1 MIQPGTQ
8 WPPPEL
14 AKVIERTQESQV
26 WWEGDPDKL
35 DEYYS
40 VSHSGGRTRPSNGG
54 VVNRVREW
62 FWGKP
67 PSPSQTSKKLHAPIP
82 ADIAKL
88 SASELFAEP
97 VKFLDPN
104 GAAQKRADK
113 LLNTPTFHGNLFTG
127 AESCSALGGNYQRV
141 VWDDTVADHAWI
153 DFVDCDRAIPT
164 FVWGRLTAVTF
175 WSELPDSDDR
185 EVWRHL
191 QRYEKGRIVHALYKG
206 TPNNLGSAQPLEARD
221 ETSGITLDGFDD
233 KVGGFV
239 VLGVDELAA
248 SYVPNVLPNPEWRSD
263 PQLRHLGLADIRH
276 DLVPTFHSL
285 DQILT
290 SLPREFRVAQARMYA
305 SETVL
310 QNLGA
315 GNGMQL
321 SDEQEIFTPVGNA
334 MGKDGDLESLFQ
346 FHQPA
351 IRVLEHDQGGEILLR
366 HVLRTTGYS
375 PVSMGMSDEVAQT
388 ATEARGKKELTV
400 TTTEGKARYWTAA
413 LAPLATTLLRVDAVK
428 FPGKGVAP
436 VEELELDW
444 PEFASESDEARSRTV
459 QGWETAKA
467 ASTKTK
473 VQYLHQDWDEERV
486 AEEVELID
494 KANAVPS
501 PFSDPFGSDGGDN
514 PDPRD
519 DAESD
524 DEPQETEGE

>member
-35 DEYYS
+35 DAFYS
-40 VSHSGGRTRPSNGG
+40 AASNGGRTRSGG
-54 VVNRVREW
+54 VASRVREW

-67 PSPSQTSKKLHAPIP
+67 ANPSQPAKKLHAPIP

-88 SASELFAEP
+88 SASELFSEQ
-97 VKFLDPN
+97 VTFIDPN
-104 GAAQKRADK
+104 GGAQKRIDK
-113 LLNTPTFHGNLFTG
+113 LLNTPSFHGNLFTG
-127 AESCSALGGNYQRV
+127 GESCSALGGNYQRV

-164 FVWGRLTAVTF
+164 FTWGRLTAVTF
-175 WSELPDSDDR
+175 WSELAGGDDR
-185 EVWRHL
+185 EVWRHF
-191 QRYEKGRIVHALYKG
+191 QRYEKGRIIHALFKG
-206 TPNNLGSAQPLEARD
+206 TPSNLGSSQPLEARD
-221 ETSGITLDGFDD
+221 ETKTITLDGFDENI
-233 KVGGFV
+233 GGFV
-239 VLGVDELAA
+239 TLGVDELAA

-263 PQLRHLGLADIRH
+263 PLLRHLGLADIRH
-276 DLVPTFHSL
+276 DLVPVYHAL

-290 SLPREFRVAQARMYA
+290 SLPREFRVAQAKMYA

-315 GNGMQL
+315 GNGMGF
-321 SDEQEIFTPVGNA
+321 DGEQEIFTKVGNA

-351 IRVLEHDQGGEILLR
+351 IRVLEHDQGAEILLR
-366 HVLRTTGYS
+366 RVLATTGYS
-375 PVSMGMSDEVAQT
+375 PMSMGMSDEVAQT

-428 FPGKGVAP
+428 FPGLGMAP

-467 ASTKTK
+467 ASTRTK

-494 KANAVPS
+494 SASAVPS
-501 PFSDPFGSDGGDN
+501 PFGDPFPTDGGGSVDTEGSEESSN
-514 PDPRD
+514 GNDVLP
-519 DAESD
+519 AES
-524 DEPQETEGE
+524 